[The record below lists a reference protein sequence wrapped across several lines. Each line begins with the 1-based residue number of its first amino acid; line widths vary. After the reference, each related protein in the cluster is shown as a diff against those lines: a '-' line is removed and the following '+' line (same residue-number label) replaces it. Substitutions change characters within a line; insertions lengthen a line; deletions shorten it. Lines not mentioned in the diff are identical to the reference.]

1 VDGADQEGV
10 YKKKSVRKA
19 PPPLLLGAQ
28 STPTIRF
35 HPRNDG
41 TAISFKVYRK
51 IITGEN
57 RDRTAG

>member
-1 VDGADQEGV
+1 M
-10 YKKKSVRKA
+10 VRIRRESIRRRVFGRRLSFSSSA
-19 PPPLLLGAQ
+19 AQ